1 METEGF
7 LLSLKLCRQQ
17 FLFENSVRPCMA
29 GGGVGPATATLAVA
43 FGAQVGLCT
52 LLSRLFLAPSPE
64 PTETEITDC
73 PTCPGCSTWLL
84 GLVGLLCF
92 LAGVGAAALAQAVR
106 GLSS

>member
-1 METEGF
+1 
-7 LLSLKLCRQQ
+7 
-17 FLFENSVRPCMA
+17 MA

-43 FGAQVGLCT
+43 FGAPVGLWT
-52 LLSRLFLAPSPE
+52 LLSWLILGPSPE
-64 PTETEITDC
+64 PTDTEITDC

-92 LAGVGAAALAQAVR
+92 LAGVSAAALAQAVR